1 MFVISK
7 LLTCKYRLKLLCM
20 AAIYLSCAM
29 LFITLSLDCDEM
41 QPHAKRNK
49 RHEQLPTALWELE
62 AEGQVKCT
70 VRFKWI

>member
-1 MFVISK
+1 MQIQAKTALQGCDLSFM
-7 LLTCKYRLKLLCM
+7 CY
-20 AAIYLSCAM
+20 AI
-29 LFITLSLDCDEM
+29 ITLSLDCDEM
-41 QPHAKRNK
+41 QPRAKRNK